1 VKQQQPHYRSA
12 SATGSSSLS
21 RWLRLFA
28 GFSAEPSLRTIRD
41 FYAMFVPY
49 RGLLLVSEALASVV
63 SQHLKKQCQKRMV
76 INAFHLIHGGFPE
89 SNALW
94 HCSSPVIN
102 KIILPLLTA
111 RRQSGWRVFLPGQ
124 IPVVAP
130 PLLKSLSYNIKYQFQ
145 CIFFYPSLKTCNI
158 SRYCSLVMI
167 VRHTHNGIQ
176 AFTTLFNNCN

>member
-1 VKQQQPHYRSA
+1 MKQQQPHYRSA

-102 KIILPLLTA
+102 KIIITTFDCQAAVRVEGISARANPCCGATTA
-111 RRQSGWRVFLPGQ
+111 QVF
-124 IPVVAP
+124 V
-130 PLLKSLSYNIKYQFQ
+130 
-145 CIFFYPSLKTCNI
+145 
-158 SRYCSLVMI
+158 
-167 VRHTHNGIQ
+167 IQ
-176 AFTTLFNNCN
+176 H